1 MPIHKGVVNE
11 RFFISPY
18 CIKLNTLD
26 QKKRR
31 KKTTSMCGH
40 YDWLSSEPKHNE
52 RHESWLGRA
61 LSWILCPLNASEYR
75 CFKKDGSF
83 ARLTPDDDDD
93 YGCRWPYCFYTASKH
108 MVTEG
113 SGLSLQFIADG
124 VLLSWHTHTHISHI
138 CNGILYLLR
147 HNSSR
152 QTADSAC
159 RRVCQDLLRLL
170 HSIHGQR
177 FCTIP
182 DDGSKDSYR
191 NVLYW

>member
-1 MPIHKGVVNE
+1 MYSVRTAILRHAKEYFKQTSYMPIHKGVVNE

-124 VLLSWHTHTHISHI
+124 VLLSWHTHTHIS
-138 CNGILYLLR
+138 YLQW
-147 HNSSR
+147 NFISF
-152 QTADSAC
+152 T
-159 RRVCQDLLRLL
+159 
-170 HSIHGQR
+170 
-177 FCTIP
+177 T
-182 DDGSKDSYR
+182 
-191 NVLYW
+191 